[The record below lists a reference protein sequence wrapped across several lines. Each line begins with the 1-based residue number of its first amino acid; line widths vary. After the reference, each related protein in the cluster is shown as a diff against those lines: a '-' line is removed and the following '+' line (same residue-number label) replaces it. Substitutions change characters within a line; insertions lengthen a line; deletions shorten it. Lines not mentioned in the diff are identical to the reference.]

1 MIGSEWLL
9 AADPR
14 LHVLALVLYGIATG
28 AGIYAN
34 LAGRLRVET
43 ISRSAAGVALVV
55 HGAGLIVRWMGSG
68 HGPYLTR
75 YELLSAYAWV
85 SVLLWIV
92 WSFRDHRV
100 RSLGAVVLPTA
111 LLLIGIGL
119 YTGPEVQML
128 PPTFKGVWLA
138 LHVSFYFVAFATG
151 LTTFGASLMLIV
163 RSVGARLAWAPQSVD
178 LDALAYRAA
187 GMAFAFWGMGLL
199 TGSIWAY
206 YSWGRFWA
214 WDPVET
220 WSLITWLCFG
230 IYLHLRRFYRWSGTK
245 AAVLVVLCYLLA
257 LFSLFGTSLLGGT
270 IHSEYF
276 Q

>member
-14 LHVLALVLYGIATG
+14 LHVLALVVYGIAVGTG
-28 AGIYAN
+28 MYFN
-34 LAGRLRVET
+34 LGRRPVAER
-43 ISRSAAGVALVV
+43 ISRSATGVALTI
-55 HGAGLIVRWMGSG
+55 HGAGLVVRWVGSG

-85 SVLLWIV
+85 SVLLWLL
-92 WSFRDHRV
+92 WSSRDHRV
-100 RSLGAVVLPTA
+100 RPLGAIVLPTA

-151 LTTFGASLMLIV
+151 LTTFSASLMLIL
-163 RSVGARLAWAPQSVD
+163 RSAGARLPWASRD
-178 LDALAYRAA
+178 DHLDSLAYRAA

-199 TGSIWAY
+199 TGAIWAY

-214 WDPVET
+214 WDPIET

-230 IYLHLRRFYRWSGTK
+230 IYLHLRRFYRWSGTR
-245 AAVLVVLCYLLA
+245 AAVLVVLCYMLA